1 MSTSVEL
8 KRFAAQI
15 RMETV
20 KCLIHRGFG
29 HIGGCLSIADVLA
42 ALYGKLMHVDP
53 ADPHAKERDYLVVS
67 KGHAG
72 PAVFATL
79 ALKGYFPLD
88 WMDTLCVGGTR
99 LPSHCDRIQT
109 PGIDVS
115 TGSLGQGLSAAAGLA
130 HGFQIQGM
138 QNNVYCILGD
148 GELQEGQIWEAALYA
163 HQYKLNQLTAFVDW
177 NKKQVDGYVEDMLS
191 LMDIAEKFKAFGWHA
206 QTVDGSDPDGIVQAV
221 DTARRE
227 QQDRPAVIVL
237 DGVKGSGIK
246 AVEELSFNHFIDIP
260 EDLAERCM
268 EELTETMSRLEEG
281 MSHD

>member
-115 TGSLGQGLSAAAGLA
+115 TGSLGQGLSAA
-130 HGFQIQGM
+130 FR
-138 QNNVYCILGD
+138 
-148 GELQEGQIWEAALYA
+148 
-163 HQYKLNQLTAFVDW
+163 
-177 NKKQVDGYVEDMLS
+177 
-191 LMDIAEKFKAFGWHA
+191 FKACRIMY
-206 QTVDGSDPDGIVQAV
+206 TVSLETGNC
-221 DTARRE
+221 RR
-227 QQDRPAVIVL
+227 DRYGKRRYTHI
-237 DGVKGSGIK
+237 ST
-246 AVEELSFNHFIDIP
+246 S
-260 EDLAERCM
+260 
-268 EELTETMSRLEEG
+268 
-281 MSHD
+281 